1 MTKEQLQSVS
11 DWFHASPQR
20 ILALKAVNGVCV
32 GSAAAAFFYGVL
44 VRPGVHD
51 PKLTLRLVLTCG
63 VPFVLLSA
71 AAAARGRTPRT
82 GAAFRAAMYFRSS

>member
-20 ILALKAVNGVCV
+20 ISTLKAVNGICV

-44 VRPGVHD
+44 VRPGFQDKEQKMVCQAFLNHTSD
-51 PKLTLRLVLTCG
+51 LTGGRSRKNRN
-63 VPFVLLSA
+63 LL
-71 AAAARGRTPRT
+71 
-82 GAAFRAAMYFRSS
+82 